1 MNSFM
6 NAYFGPLD
14 KQWCGYFLILSF
26 IFFISLVVIIIG
38 GIYHIIMN
46 RKKLDFKIIST
57 GVIVLFN
64 AWLSYFVN
72 RLFYTMCNNSVH

>member
-6 NAYFGPLD
+6 NAYFGPLN
-14 KQWCGYFLILSF
+14 KQWCVYFLILSF

-38 GIYHIIMN
+38 GIYHIITN
-46 RKKLDFKIIST
+46 RKKLDFKMIST

-72 RLFYTMCNNSVH
+72 RLFYTMCNNSIH